1 MSAWREGKSAKAKDR
16 ATSKECQ
23 GGGTG
28 AGCRATEKA
37 AQFFFW
43 RSCRVEWE
51 GISGSWLGERQVERG
66 DRTPWRPSIG
76 EGEEGKRRVV
86 AGEPKMDDK
95 L

>member
-1 MSAWREGKSAKAKDR
+1 MSARRGGRSAKAKDR

-28 AGCRATEKA
+28 ARCRATEKA
-37 AQFFFW
+37 AQLPFGEVVSW
-43 RSCRVEWE
+43 SGKESAAAGSVRCRW
-51 GISGSWLGERQVERG
+51 SG
-66 DRTPWRPSIG
+66 DRTPWRPSIV